1 MNRRKFIQQG
11 GAISFGILTGNSLSA
26 NQPGDSYR
34 PEAFELQLKS
44 EEDIYTFVSANNG
57 AGPMW
62 DQGMTNI
69 IRAGNQVFA
78 SGLETVPE
86 VKGLSNCKWLLFKRF
101 DSGWK
106 LEAKD
111 LINLTREPCP
121 LATFGEDKILL
132 SVNPKQADS
141 CIEYCLTHP
150 EILQFDGNNLP
161 QPYERLI
168 PAWKINPGFNDH
180 SYRAFAVDGENQE
193 LILFQNYMYH
203 HAEWSFRNK
212 QGVWQSSDEIY
223 WPTDTYN
230 GKEVPLRLCYSNVAI
245 RNKQVYF
252 FSTGDIVEPIDAWR
266 NYKKELTGATWD
278 YVFRRLYFSW
288 TDDITQKRFHSWI
301 EIANRDKTAGHIRN
315 QDLWLDKEG
324 NVHLLWIEYA
334 IDERL
339 RERFFPK
346 EKQERSL
353 NYAVIKKGKIVT
365 RNALLTC
372 REGDADQVYVAGNAR
387 FQALPDGRLFVIYYQ
402 TGKQADGKAISENA
416 VMEILPGGKRGTIQQ
431 IPLKKAFTL
440 FHTAN
445 ERAGC
450 SPSHRIDILGTQ
462 EGKENTISYAQVDI
476 N

>member
-245 RNKQVYF
+245 SDRQVSF
-252 FSTGDIVEPIDAWR
+252 FSAGDIVEPVDAWR
-266 NYKKELTGATWD
+266 DYKKELTGATWD
-278 YVFRRLYFSW
+278 YVFRRLYFSQ
-288 TDDITQKRFHSWI
+288 TDDITQKPFRPWI

-315 QDLWLDKEG
+315 QDLWLDKKG
-324 NVHLLWIEYA
+324 NAHLLWIEYA

-339 RERFFPK
+339 RERFFPNA
-346 EKQERSL
+346 KQERSL
-353 NYAVIKKGKIVT
+353 NYAVVQKGKVVT
-365 RNALLTC
+365 RRSLLTC
-372 REGDADQVYVAGNAR
+372 KEGDPDEVYVAGNAR
-387 FQALPDGRLFVIYYQ
+387 LHALPDGRLFVIYYQ
-402 TGKQADGKAISENA
+402 KGKQADGREISENC
-416 VMEILPGGKRGTIQQ
+416 VLEVTGDSRRNQPRV
-431 IPLKKAFTL
+431 IPFKKAFTQ
-440 FHTAN
+440 FQTAN

-450 SPSHRIDILGTQ
+450 SPSNQIDLLGMQ
-462 EGKENTISYAQVDI
+462 EGKGNTISYGQVYI
-476 N
+476 K